1 MTQVPTLRRV
11 GVLRADI
18 CALCPSPC
26 EYWYCIGIVRSLY
39 PEGWFREFW
48 CGVVWCGFV
57 PDQPV
62 CGVMYETGVTMGWQ
76 PYMIQSKDEPLRAVA
91 VLFEDW
97 LAGEEDWNP

>member
-1 MTQVPTLRRV
+1 M
-11 GVLRADI
+11 
-18 CALCPSPC
+18 
-26 EYWYCIGIVRSLY
+26 
-39 PEGWFREFW
+39 
-48 CGVVWCGFV
+48 
-57 PDQPV
+57 